1 MTSRAVNNLCSI
13 LDQRSLKPLT
23 QSTNINDFVSWTQAV
38 TITQRWKIPVLKDCN
53 YTVPSKALGVRTNL
67 NAVNA
72 EEKKIQ
78 RQIVTVDHSL
88 KPFDFILIFL
98 FSWIP
103 MTTIINT
110 SCKTV
115 FQHYFENQ
123 PSYPKRPNMTEAFSP
138 LSLSRWHYSHSCNKR
153 KMSQK
158 PTLHMLIFPLNPSSY
173 AEVLIPSKVSV
184 WGGRK
189 ELKPVKGLAGLH
201 TVLFNVFLRHM
212 TKDNSSENREANIMR
227 EQLSKEFG
235 VPNALKKSDCSNA
248 FSEIFSISIAKP
260 TFFLFFFFPLLQ
272 TAFPP
277 HTGGNAPVTNKFPC
291 QIWYP
296 CVKKRACMYGKMF
309 QSRLSKCVEMLKP
322 QVP

>member
-13 LDQRSLKPLT
+13 LDHRSLKPLT

-158 PTLHMLIFPLNPSSY
+158 PRITHADLPPEPLFLCGSTDSLKGFSMRGQERTKSSKGSGRVTHCPLQRIF
-173 AEVLIPSKVSV
+173 KT
-184 WGGRK
+184 
-189 ELKPVKGLAGLH
+189 H
-201 TVLFNVFLRHM
+201 
-212 TKDNSSENREANIMR
+212 D
-227 EQLSKEFG
+227 
-235 VPNALKKSDCSNA
+235 
-248 FSEIFSISIAKP
+248 
-260 TFFLFFFFPLLQ
+260 
-272 TAFPP
+272 
-277 HTGGNAPVTNKFPC
+277 
-291 QIWYP
+291 
-296 CVKKRACMYGKMF
+296 
-309 QSRLSKCVEMLKP
+309 
-322 QVP
+322 